1 MSKGDSSDS
10 GASADL
16 DIATIKQALASSST
30 ATRITQLRS
39 IEERFTQKSLDGTS
53 IARLLPLFFGTHA
66 FYTDRQSRL
75 SVQKCLVA
83 LIAAGVD
90 SKTIAP
96 LIAALRKESQK
107 HGIAPTNAFVL
118 VEWCSLFMQ
127 HLDASLWDQF
137 ASDIILTEADA
148 LEKCHQSVSRKSVAH
163 SAIVVTRRGLR
174 KLFSSLELS
183 EKRLSASVDV
193 LATKGAQSTPRNA
206 VLLGVIAG
214 VSARK
219 DHLRPVLESLKPKY
233 YEFFTREITGSR
245 TAVPEHLVLGLG
257 DFFTSFAT
265 LQEISKELVP
275 ALEKGL
281 LRAPEVILGG
291 VVTPLVRSLPD
302 SFDLSNIL
310 EKNLLKPL
318 LSNAK
323 STNPAIRTCA
333 LDAFRVLVNKS
344 TSTTSLEKVINE
356 IATPLKS
363 GKLASPDHRILHA
376 QMLEAAPLSMSSA
389 EQVASAIS
397 LIAAKEGNEGALAA
411 ETSALAKAVTFLL
424 ANDGE
429 VPKAVLDSVTKGL
442 AEKKI
447 PSRKYWL
454 LRVGVILH
462 SLAGVKSVSPGMVAF
477 VEAAV
482 PKIAATF
489 TEVTANA
496 ATAAQSGLIVGAY
509 ILTAVS
515 PHIQRLLPGSAA
527 DSSLKNASVTKQSL
541 SLDPKS
547 SFLLSHRIYSKIT
560 IEEDLVWFS
569 RALSSVF
576 QSLEQ
581 NSDGQVA
588 LAWSEAIIYLIS
600 AQSVPYEKTI
610 AKEDLES
617 QANSLLVLARQ
628 ELIPRANWIELC
640 LRMEL
645 DPGELVTKYQD
656 ELVAEIENKTSFDQK
671 TDAIKKAAYN
681 AAADLAFVAPETIIS
696 RLLETLRRDL
706 NISQLQDIGPVE
718 AAIFRTPE
726 GTAFV
731 DVLAKKSQQGL
742 DKNKK
747 DYDILKWEEE
757 LKSQLEKKKGQQK
770 KLTPEENAKVNA
782 QLKKESQIRQ
792 SITEIEARLLRGI
805 GIIQSLA
812 TGPPTD
818 ATQWLGTAVS
828 LLIGIMD
835 AGATLITGDA
845 APLTYITCA
854 EKVTERLGSMRPFV
868 GVAALRLRGVSLAEN
883 YQEEAVEDLIT
894 RVLYRLRFAGEQR
907 PFDSVSLIYAL
918 PLVLDLLRKGGV
930 GDSPDDADAQL
941 VLAIEF
947 LSYHTDV
954 CSDEAVPRA
963 ELLSVLISS
972 MQAYAQHYKLLK
984 DCFADM
990 CRCIAPNMNREEM
1003 MVLAKGAL
1011 VPETRVRSTVL
1022 QSISADVDMSELSY
1036 SDEIWIAAHDDEE
1049 ENQDLGHEIWEE
1061 SGFEVTAEV
1070 PLRMLPFLESKDGQ
1084 LRRGAARSLAEASS
1098 LHNDSLDAVL
1108 DQLKATYAELAKP
1121 RVQLLDEFGMPK
1133 KMDLSDPWEGRQGI
1147 ATAFKELS
1155 PVLKIEHLDP
1165 LFDFLIGAGP
1175 LGDKNG
1181 AVRSEMLDASIK
1193 AIDVHGKSILDQ
1205 LMTKFEKTLEQ
1216 PDKNSDAS
1224 DRVNEAV
1231 IIMYGALARH
1241 LSPGDPK
1248 IPIVIDRLVATLST
1262 PSETVQY
1269 AIAECLPPLIRAC
1282 PDQSSKYFSQVT
1294 EQLLSSKKYA
1304 VQRGSAYGLAG
1315 LVMGRGIAALR
1326 EYRILSTLTDAMEN
1340 KKEANQR
1347 EAALLAYELLAT
1359 MLGRVFEPYVIQV
1372 VPQLL
1377 TGFGDA
1383 NANVRDACLA
1393 AAKACF
1399 ARLSSYGVKQIMPT
1413 LLYGLDEQQWRSKKG
1428 ACDLLGAMAYLD
1440 PQQLANSLP
1449 DIIPPLTGVLND
1461 SHKEVR
1467 SAANRSLKRFG
1478 EVITNP
1484 EIKSL
1489 VDIILKAL
1497 SDPTKYTDEALDSLI
1512 KVQFV
1517 HYLDAPSLALVTRI
1531 LQRGLGDRSNTKRK
1545 AAQVIGSLA
1554 HLTEKKDIIMHL
1566 PVLVAGLKIA
1576 VVDPV
1581 PTTRATASR
1590 ALGSLVEKLGED
1602 TLPDLI
1608 PGLMQTLKS
1617 DTGAGDRLGS
1627 AQALSEVLAGLGTT
1641 RLEETLPTILQN
1653 VESSKPAVREGFMSL
1668 FIFLPVCF
1676 GNSFSNYLGRII
1688 PPILAGLADD
1698 IESIRETAL
1707 RAGRLLVKNFAARAV
1722 DLLLPELER
1731 GLADDSY
1738 RIRLSSVELVGD
1750 LLFNLTGIKA
1760 GTEAEDIEDDEN
1772 IKEAGASLKETL
1784 GEEKRNKILSALYV
1798 CRCDTAGAVRSAAI
1812 AVWKVLVHSPRTL
1825 KELVPTLTQLLI
1837 RRLGSS
1843 NMEHKVIASNALGEL
1858 IRKAGDGVLSSLL
1871 PTLEEGLQT
1880 STDVDAKQGICLAL
1894 RELISSASPEALE
1907 DHEKTLISVVRTALT
1922 DSDDE
1927 VREAAAEAF
1936 DSLQQM
1942 FGKRAVDQVLPFLLN
1957 LLRSEGEADNALQA
1971 LLTLLTETTRSN
1983 IILPNLI
1990 PTLTTPPISSF
2001 DAKALASL
2009 SKVAGPA
2016 MNRRLPN
2023 IINSLMDNEI
2033 NCKEDGLRDE
2043 LATSFDTVIQSID
2056 EYDGLNTV
2064 MNVLLQ
2070 LLKHEDHRRRSATAR
2085 HLGNFFTAASV
2096 DYSRYNQD
2104 IIRSLLNSFDDRDE
2118 DVVKAAWAALSAFT
2132 KKLRKEEMESLV
2144 ISTRQTLQRV
2154 GVAGANLRGFELP
2167 KGINAVLPIF
2177 LQGLMNGTADQRVQ
2191 AALGISDIV
2200 DRTSEASLKPFVTQI
2215 TGPLI
2220 RVVSERAT
2228 EVKSAILLTLN
2239 NLLDKMPAA
2248 LKPFLPQLQRTFAKS
2263 LADSSSET
2271 LRTRAAKALGTL
2283 IKYTPRI
2290 DPLIAELVTGSKT
2303 ADPGVKTAMLK
2314 ALYEV
2319 ISKAGANM
2327 GEASRAS
2334 VLSLIDMDTD
2344 ERDDTMTITNAKL
2357 LGALI
2362 KNVSEEAAQGL
2373 LKNRVA
2379 TTHFTH
2385 SSVLALNSVLVESP
2399 DALLQSSL
2407 ADDLP
2412 DLLCQGVTN
2421 KNVFVADN
2429 CILASGKYLL
2439 SDSPKTFETTKGV
2452 FEALATAIQ
2461 PGNATDSRRLALVV
2475 VRTICRKD
2483 MEMVRPHVALLAQPI
2498 FASVRDPVI
2507 PVKLA
2512 AEAAFVELF
2521 NVADEDSRIFDKF
2534 MAGPGMDLPANT
2546 KRSMGDYFKR
2556 VAMRLGSQ
2564 IRERREAEGGQ
2575 GGLGLSNDEAEDEKE
2590 IWSPDASECL
2600 LRTPTT
2606 WKVKIII
2613 DNVSDWNNKTAF
2625 LSRLPTLCEVRVTCG
2640 KSPRLVRQTESSAL
2654 EPTNPKGG
2662 SLHPTSIED
2671 RPSPLTTIKMVNL
2684 RTQKRL
2690 ASAVIGCGQR
2700 KIWLDPNEQSEISNA
2715 NSRQTIR
2722 KLISDGL
2729 IIRKPTTQHSRSRA
2743 RELNLARREGRHRGY
2758 GKRKGTADARMPSQ
2772 VLWMRRLRVL
2782 RRLLVKY
2789 RASGKIDKHLYHELY
2804 HSSKGNAFKHKRAL
2818 VEHIHRAKA
2827 EKARESALQEEMDAK
2842 RAKNKA
2848 ARERKQERAVAKRNA
2863 LLAEE
2868 GFGAVTVCQSSLFA
2882 RGTLIIRVSALPE
2895 LPPPPPP
2902 PTSSALNKSIVS
2914 VNDVLSERALD
2925 NQSPQPPREAA
2936 FVFVFSIAAD
2946 AMSLAGVRGTSR
2958 VLRSIARPVAV
2969 SATCTRPASSLAL
2982 EDQQQALSAHLN
2994 KADPAVFD
3002 IIEKEKERQKHF
3014 INLIP
3019 SENFT
3024 SQAVLDAL
3032 GSVMQNKY
3040 SEGYPGARYYGGNE
3054 FIDQSERLCQQR
3066 ALESFGLDPKLWGVN
3081 VQALSGAPANLYVYS
3096 ALMNTHD
3103 RLMGL
3108 DLPHGGHLSH
3118 GYQTPTKKISA
3129 ISKYFETLPYRLNE
3143 TTGYIDYDKLEEM
3156 ASIYRPKVIVAGAS
3170 AYSRLIDYQRMR
3182 EICDKVNAY
3191 LLADIA
3197 HISGLVAAKV
3207 IPGPFAHADIVTTT
3221 SHKSLRGPRGAMI
3234 FFRKGVR
3241 RQNPKT
3247 KEDILYDLEG
3257 PINNSVFPGHQG
3269 GPHNHTITALAV
3281 ALKQAQTPEF
3291 QAYQSQV
3298 LKNAKAFAKR
3308 LSEPKGKGGLGYKL
3322 VSGGTDNHLVLADL
3336 KPQGIDGGRVERVL
3350 ELVGVAA
3357 NKNTV
3362 PGDRSALVP
3371 GGLRMGTPAM
3381 TTRGFSEDDFVR
3393 VADVVDR
3400 AIIIAS
3406 RIDKAARKAAEE
3418 KGDKSPGKIKVF
3430 LEHLGDGET
3439 QSEIVQLRSE
3449 VEDWVGT
3456 YPLPWSTAQ

>member
-10 GASADL
+10 GAPAPL
-16 DIATIKQALASSST
+16 DMAAVKQALSSSST
-30 ATRITQLRS
+30 AVRITQLRT
-39 IEERFTQKSLDGTS
+39 IEDKLAQKSLDSAS
-53 IARLLPLFFGTHA
+53 ITRLLPLLFGTYA
-66 FYTDRQSRL
+66 FYADRQSRL
-75 SVQKCLVA
+75 SVQKCLIA
-83 LIAAGVD
+83 LISSGAD

-96 LIAALRKESQK
+96 LITALRRESQK
-107 HGIAPTNAFVL
+107 PGIAPTNAFVL

-127 HLDASLWDQF
+127 HLDASQWEQF
-137 ASDIILTEADA
+137 ATDIVLADADA
-148 LEKCHQSVSRKSVAH
+148 LEKCHQPVSRKSVTH
-163 SAIVVTRRGLR
+163 SAIIVTRRGLR
-174 KLFSSLELS
+174 KLFSSNELS

-193 LATKGAQSTPRNA
+193 LTAKGAQSISRNA

-219 DHLRPVLESLKPKY
+219 DHLRPVLDSLKPRY
-233 YEFFTREITGSR
+233 YDFFTREIMGSR
-245 TAVPEHLVLGLG
+245 TSVPEHLVLGLG
-257 DFFTSFAT
+257 DFFASFAT
-265 LQEISKELVP
+265 LEEISKELIP

-291 VVTPLVRSLPD
+291 VVTPLVRCLPEN
-302 SFDLSNIL
+302 FDLSKIL
-310 EKNLLKPL
+310 EQNLLKPL

-323 STNPAIRTCA
+323 STNATIRA
-333 LDAFRVLVNKS
+333 GSLDAFSALVNKS
-344 TSTTSLEKVINE
+344 GDTASLEKVINE

-363 GKLASPDHRILHA
+363 GKLASPDHRVLHA
-376 QMLEAAPLSMSSA
+376 QMLQAAPLSKASA
-389 EQVASAIS
+389 EQVAIAVAV
-397 LIAAKEGNEGALAA
+397 IAAKEGNEGALAA
-411 ETSALAKAVTFLL
+411 ETLALAKAVSFLL
-424 ANDGE
+424 TNDAE
-429 VPKAVLDSVTKGL
+429 VPKSVLESVTKGL
-442 AEKKI
+442 TEKKI
-447 PSRKYWL
+447 PFRKYWL
-454 LRVGVILH
+454 LRVGGILQT
-462 SLAGVKSVSPGMVAF
+462 LNEAQSVSSAMAAF
-477 VEAAV
+477 VDAV
-482 PKIAATF
+482 IPKLIITF
-489 TEVTANA
+489 TEVTSNA
-496 ATAAQSGLIVGAY
+496 ASAAQNGLIVGAY

-515 PHIQRLLPGSAA
+515 THINRVLPGSAA
-527 DSSLKNASVTKQSL
+527 DSSLAKASVTKQSL

-547 SFLLSHRIYSKIT
+547 SFLLSPRIYSKIT
-560 IEEDLVWFS
+560 ADEDLKWFS
-569 RALSSVF
+569 RAL
-576 QSLEQ
+576 
-581 NSDGQVA
+581 NSIFPGLDKGADNQVA
-588 LAWSEAIIYLIS
+588 LAWSEAIIHLVA
-600 AQSVPYEKTI
+600 AQSVPATVQQETSKTLSSLYVRSPKLVSGFIIAGLWDYLKHSGSPDKDPSSGAHNLVQVVKAICLTPSDIEKSGETI
-610 AKEDLES
+610 NTEDLET
-617 QANSLLVLARQ
+617 QANNLLVLARP
-628 ELIPRANWIELC
+628 ELIPRASWIDLC

-645 DPGELVTKYQD
+645 DPGNLVKKYQD
-656 ELVAEIENKTSFDQK
+656 ELVTEIENQTSFSQK
-671 TDAIKKAAYN
+671 VCMTSTGYKNLANQYRQVDAIKKAAYN
-681 AAADLAFVAPETIIS
+681 AAADLAFVAPETIIP
-696 RLLETLRRDL
+696 RLLETLSRDL
-706 NISQLQDIGPVE
+706 NAEQLHDIGPVE

-726 GTAFV
+726 GTVFV
-731 DVLAKKSQQGL
+731 DVLAKKSQQVL

-757 LKSQLEKKKGQQK
+757 LRGQLEKKKGQQK

-782 QLKKESQIRQ
+782 QLKKESLIRQ

-805 GIIQSLA
+805 GIIRSLA

-818 ATQWLGTAVS
+818 AAQWLGTAVS

-835 AGATLITGDA
+835 AGATMITGDA
-845 APLTYITCA
+845 APLAYITCA
-854 EKVTERLGSMRPFV
+854 EKVTDRLGSMRPFL

-883 YQEEAVEDLIT
+883 FQEEAVEDLVT

-918 PLVLDLLRKGGV
+918 PLVLELLRKGGV

-963 ELLSVLISS
+963 ELLSALITS
-972 MQAYAQHYKLLK
+972 MQAYAQHYKLLR

-990 CRCIAPNMNREEM
+990 CRCIAPNMDRDEM
-1003 MVLAKGAL
+1003 AILARGAL

-1022 QSISADVDMSELSY
+1022 QSISAEVDMSELGY
-1036 SDEIWIAAHDDEE
+1036 SNEIWIAAHDDEE
-1049 ENQDLGHEIWEE
+1049 ENQDLGREIWEE
-1061 SGFEVTAEV
+1061 SGFEVTPEV
-1070 PLRMLPFLESKDGQ
+1070 PLKMLPFLESKDGQ
-1084 LRRGAARSLAEASS
+1084 LRRAAARSLAEAAS
-1098 LHNDSLDAVL
+1098 LHDESLPAVL
-1108 DQLKATYAELAKP
+1108 DQLKATYVELAKP
-1121 RVQLLDEFGMPK
+1121 RVQQLDEFGMPK
-1133 KMDLSDPWEGRQGI
+1133 KMDLSDPWEGRQGV
-1147 ATAFKELS
+1147 ATAFKEIA
-1155 PVLKIEHLDP
+1155 PVFKVDQLDP
-1165 LFDFLIGAGP
+1165 FFDFLIDAGP
-1175 LGDKNG
+1175 LGDKNDV
-1181 AVRSEMLDASIK
+1181 VRGEMLDASITT
-1193 AIDVHGKSILDQ
+1193 IEIHGKGILDE
-1205 LMTKFEKTLEQ
+1205 LMSKFEQTLEQ
-1216 PDKNSDAS
+1216 PDKNSDAA

-1282 PDQSSKYFSQVT
+1282 PDQSSKYFGQIM
-1294 EQLLSSKKYA
+1294 EQLLTSKKYA

-1326 EYRILSTLTDAMEN
+1326 EYRVLSTLTDAMEN

-1347 EAALLAYELLAT
+1347 EAALLAYELLST
-1359 MLGRVFEPYVIQV
+1359 MLGRVFEPYVIQI

-1383 NANVRDACLA
+1383 NANVREACLA
-1393 AAKACF
+1393 AAKSCF
-1399 ARLSSYGVKQIMPT
+1399 AKLSSYGVKRIMPT
-1413 LLYGLDEQQWRSKKG
+1413 LLDGLEEQQWRSKKG

-1467 SAANRSLKRFG
+1467 AAANRSLKRFG
-1478 EVITNP
+1478 EVINNP

-1554 HLTEKKDIIMHL
+1554 HLTEKKDVVMHL

-1576 VVDPV
+1576 IVDPV

-1676 GNSFSNYLGRII
+1676 GNSFSNYLGRIV

-1698 IESIRETAL
+1698 VESIRETAL

-1760 GTEAEDIEDDEN
+1760 GTEAEDIEEDEN

-1858 IRKAGDGVLSSLL
+1858 IRKAGDSVLSSLL

-1880 STDVDAKQGICLAL
+1880 STDVDAKQGICFAL

-1922 DSDDE
+1922 DSDED

-1936 DSLQQM
+1936 DSLQQI

-1957 LLRSEGEADNALQA
+1957 LLRSESDADNALQA

-1990 PTLTTPPISSF
+1990 PTLTTPPISAF

-2033 NCKEDGLRDE
+2033 NCDDDGLRAE

-2070 LLKHEDHRRRSATAR
+2070 LLKHEDHRRRAATAH
-2085 HLGNFFTAASV
+2085 HLGNFFAAASV

-2104 IIRSLLNSFDDRDE
+2104 IIRSLLNSFDDRDA
-2118 DVVKAAWAALSAFT
+2118 DVVKAAWVALSAFT

-2144 ISTRQTLQRV
+2144 ISTRQTLQRI

-2167 KGINAVLPIF
+2167 KGINAILPIF

-2263 LADSSSET
+2263 LADPSSET

-2327 GEASRAS
+2327 GETSRVS

-2344 ERDDTMTITNAKL
+2344 ERDETMTITNAKL

-2362 KNVSEEAAQGL
+2362 KNVPEEAAHGL

-2379 TTHFTH
+2379 TSHFTH
-2385 SSVLALNSVLVESP
+2385 SSVLALNSVLAESP

-2412 DLLCQGVTN
+2412 ELLCQGVTN
-2421 KNVFVADN
+2421 KNVFIADN
-2429 CILASGKYLL
+2429 CILATGKYLL
-2439 SDSPKTFETTKGV
+2439 SDSPKTFETTKGI
-2452 FEALATAIQ
+2452 FEALASVIQ

-2475 VRTICRKD
+2475 VRTVSRND
-2483 MEMVRPHVALLAQPI
+2483 MEMVRPHIALLAQPI

-2521 NVADEDSRIFDKF
+2521 NVADEESRIFDKF
-2534 MAGPGMDLPANT
+2534 MAGPGADLPANT

-2564 IRERREAEGGQ
+2564 ARERREAEGGQ

-2590 IWSPDASECL
+2590 IWSVGKVDVGSE
-2600 LRTPTT
+2600 
-2606 WKVKIII
+2606 
-2613 DNVSDWNNKTAF
+2613 AF
-2625 LSRLPTLCEVRVTCG
+2625 S
-2640 KSPRLVRQTESSAL
+2640 
-2654 EPTNPKGG
+2654 
-2662 SLHPTSIED
+2662 
-2671 RPSPLTTIKMVNL
+2671 
-2684 RTQKRL
+2684 
-2690 ASAVIGCGQR
+2690 
-2700 KIWLDPNEQSEISNA
+2700 
-2715 NSRQTIR
+2715 
-2722 KLISDGL
+2722 
-2729 IIRKPTTQHSRSRA
+2729 
-2743 RELNLARREGRHRGY
+2743 
-2758 GKRKGTADARMPSQ
+2758 
-2772 VLWMRRLRVL
+2772 
-2782 RRLLVKY
+2782 
-2789 RASGKIDKHLYHELY
+2789 
-2804 HSSKGNAFKHKRAL
+2804 
-2818 VEHIHRAKA
+2818 
-2827 EKARESALQEEMDAK
+2827 
-2842 RAKNKA
+2842 
-2848 ARERKQERAVAKRNA
+2848 
-2863 LLAEE
+2863 
-2868 GFGAVTVCQSSLFA
+2868 
-2882 RGTLIIRVSALPE
+2882 
-2895 LPPPPPP
+2895 
-2902 PTSSALNKSIVS
+2902 
-2914 VNDVLSERALD
+2914 
-2925 NQSPQPPREAA
+2925 
-2936 FVFVFSIAAD
+2936 
-2946 AMSLAGVRGTSR
+2946 
-2958 VLRSIARPVAV
+2958 
-2969 SATCTRPASSLAL
+2969 
-2982 EDQQQALSAHLN
+2982 
-2994 KADPAVFD
+2994 
-3002 IIEKEKERQKHF
+3002 
-3014 INLIP
+3014 
-3019 SENFT
+3019 
-3024 SQAVLDAL
+3024 
-3032 GSVMQNKY
+3032 
-3040 SEGYPGARYYGGNE
+3040 
-3054 FIDQSERLCQQR
+3054 
-3066 ALESFGLDPKLWGVN
+3066 
-3081 VQALSGAPANLYVYS
+3081 
-3096 ALMNTHD
+3096 
-3103 RLMGL
+3103 
-3108 DLPHGGHLSH
+3108 
-3118 GYQTPTKKISA
+3118 
-3129 ISKYFETLPYRLNE
+3129 
-3143 TTGYIDYDKLEEM
+3143 
-3156 ASIYRPKVIVAGAS
+3156 
-3170 AYSRLIDYQRMR
+3170 
-3182 EICDKVNAY
+3182 
-3191 LLADIA
+3191 
-3197 HISGLVAAKV
+3197 
-3207 IPGPFAHADIVTTT
+3207 
-3221 SHKSLRGPRGAMI
+3221 
-3234 FFRKGVR
+3234 
-3241 RQNPKT
+3241 
-3247 KEDILYDLEG
+3247 
-3257 PINNSVFPGHQG
+3257 
-3269 GPHNHTITALAV
+3269 
-3281 ALKQAQTPEF
+3281 
-3291 QAYQSQV
+3291 
-3298 LKNAKAFAKR
+3298 
-3308 LSEPKGKGGLGYKL
+3308 
-3322 VSGGTDNHLVLADL
+3322 
-3336 KPQGIDGGRVERVL
+3336 
-3350 ELVGVAA
+3350 
-3357 NKNTV
+3357 
-3362 PGDRSALVP
+3362 
-3371 GGLRMGTPAM
+3371 
-3381 TTRGFSEDDFVR
+3381 
-3393 VADVVDR
+3393 
-3400 AIIIAS
+3400 
-3406 RIDKAARKAAEE
+3406 
-3418 KGDKSPGKIKVF
+3418 
-3430 LEHLGDGET
+3430 
-3439 QSEIVQLRSE
+3439 
-3449 VEDWVGT
+3449 
-3456 YPLPWSTAQ
+3456 